1 MLVRERMTRNPITI
15 RRDTSVT
22 AALRLMRERRVRR
35 LPVVD
40 RRDRLVGIVSEK
52 DLLNASPSPATS
64 LSIWEIHDLL
74 ARLKVEAVMTR
85 DVVTVSEEAPVE
97 DAARIMIDRKIGGLP
112 VMQGEAL
119 VGIIT
124 ETDLFRAF
132 LELLGGRRSGVRVTA
147 HTSGAKGTVSR
158 ISSAVFNA
166 GGDIVGLGFVEV
178 TGRPSEPTWEMTLKA
193 QDVSAESLVRALEPV
208 VREILDVRQI

>member
-1 MLVRERMTRNPITI
+1 MTPNPVTI

-74 ARLKVEAVMTR
+74 ARLKVEAVMAR
-85 DVVTVSEEAPVE
+85 DVVTVSEDAPVE

-112 VMQGEAL
+112 VMRHEAL

-124 ETDLFRAF
+124 ETDLFKAF

-147 HTSGAKGTVSR
+147 HTSGAKGTISR

-166 GGDIVGLGFVEV
+166 GGDIVGLGFTEV
-178 TGRPSEPTWEMTLKA
+178 TAGPAEPTWEMTLKA
-193 QDVSAESLVRALEPV
+193 QDVSAENLVKALGPV
-208 VREILDVRQI
+208 VRKILDVRET